1 MDIDVQPQWRELE
14 ETYPNMAEEELES
27 LALEGLNSG
36 PALEIGPGYWEEK
49 HRRLDER
56 LTKYARTR

>member
-27 LALEGLNSG
+27 LASQ
-36 PALEIGPGYWEEK
+36 AS
-49 HRRLDER
+49 
-56 LTKYARTR
+56 